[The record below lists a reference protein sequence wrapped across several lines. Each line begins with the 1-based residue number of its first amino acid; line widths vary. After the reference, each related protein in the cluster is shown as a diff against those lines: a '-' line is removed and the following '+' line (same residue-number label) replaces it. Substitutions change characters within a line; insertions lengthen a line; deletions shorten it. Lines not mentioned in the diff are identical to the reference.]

1 MAVMPKQR
9 PRIPTFTIGLV
20 LTLAILVLYFT
31 RFGFLESLE
40 LKTFDW
46 RARFDLAQ
54 KAPPHVVIVSID
66 DESIAKMGRWPW
78 PRSLIAQMLDLLS
91 KSGAR
96 VIGADILFSE
106 PEKNPGLKE
115 IQTLKDIFVS
125 RILKPRPTREKAKF
139 LQYLKEA
146 EADLDNDSKLISSV
160 KRTGNVVLPMYFN
173 TDSLFTLPV
182 KSLPPFLEKNS
193 LNNRAG
199 GEEDVSSVVEAGGIT
214 APIPG
219 LVIGSAGIGHIN
231 RHVDVDGATRW
242 EILVIKYGGRYF
254 PSFSLR
260 VAMRYLNVEKG
271 GVRIVS
277 GDGIDLGGFLIPTD
291 GSMRSLIRFWGS
303 DGCFPRYSFFDVLNG
318 KIPPA
323 LFKDKA
329 VLLGN
334 TAQGI
339 GDFVPT
345 PLASNVPGVEIAAN
359 VIQNILTKRFLVR
372 PKWAFGAEVG
382 VILVLGGVI
391 SLLLPRL
398 RAKWGV
404 ILMAVLLFALVV
416 GASYLFLHNGIWIK
430 LFYPSILLI
439 GGYIGV
445 TSGRFLVTEKD
456 KELVEADGIE
466 TNKMLGLT
474 FQGQGMLDLAFE
486 KFRRCPVDGDMKDI
500 LYNLALDFE
509 RKRMINKAE
518 AVYRRIIQKDEG
530 FRDVKE
536 RVERLKKMGETIIF
550 GERSGVGRDM
560 DLTLMMESAAEA
572 PVIGRYQVIR
582 ELGRGEMG
590 VVYLGKDPKINRLV
604 AIKTVRFGDAVDD
617 EEVKPIKERF
627 FKEAEAAGRLS
638 HPNIVTV
645 YDVGEDHD
653 LSYIA
658 MEYIE
663 GKNLTMFCKG
673 DSLMSI
679 KVALKIVGTVAQAL
693 DYAHSQGVVHRD
705 IKPGNIMLVRN
716 GTIKITDFGIARIAT
731 SSRTRT
737 GIIMGTPTYMSPEQ
751 LAGRRVDGRSDIF
764 SLGIVLYELLTGEKP
779 FKGESITTLVY
790 QIANSPHPSPAD
802 YNPNI
807 PEPCL
812 KIIDKALM
820 KEVEKRYQ
828 RGNELFGDLQEAL
841 RLVE

>member
-1 MAVMPKQR
+1 M
-9 PRIPTFTIGLV
+9 
-20 LTLAILVLYFT
+20 AILVLYFT
-31 RFGFLESLE
+31 RLGFLESIE
-40 LKTFDW
+40 LKTFDL
-46 RARFDLAQ
+46 RARFDQAQ

-66 DESIAKMGRWPW
+66 DDSIAKMGRWPW
-78 PRSLIAQMLDLLS
+78 PRSLIAQMIDFLS

-96 VIGADILFSE
+96 IIGVDILFSE
-106 PEKNPGLKE
+106 PEKNQGLRE
-115 IQTLKDIFVS
+115 IQTLKEVFLS
-125 RILKPRPTREKAKF
+125 RILKPRPTKEKAKF
-139 LQYLKEA
+139 LRYLKEA
-146 EADLDNDSKLISSV
+146 EANLDNDSKLISSV
-160 KRTGNVVLPMYFN
+160 KKTGNVVLPMYFN
-173 TDSLFTLPV
+173 TDSSLLLPV
-182 KSLPPFLEKNS
+182 EALPPYLEKNS
-193 LNNRAG
+193 LNHTPKT
-199 GEEDVSSVVEAGGIT
+199 GEEDVYPVVEAGGIT

-219 LVIGSAGIGHIN
+219 MVIGSAGIGHIN
-231 RHVDVDGATRW
+231 RHVDEDGATRW
-242 EILVIKYGGRYF
+242 EILVIKYGKRYF
-254 PSFSLR
+254 PSFSLK
-260 VAMRYLNVEKG
+260 VVMRYLNVENQG
-271 GVRIVS
+271 ARIAS
-277 GDGIDLGGFLIPTD
+277 GRGIDLGGLLIPTD
-291 GSMRSLIRFWGS
+291 ESMRLLIRFWGP

-323 LFKDKA
+323 MFKDKV
-329 VLLGN
+329 VLLGS

-345 PLASNVPGVEIAAN
+345 PLSSNVPGVEIAAN
-359 VIQNILTKRFLVR
+359 VIQDILTKRFLIR
-372 PKWAFGAEVG
+372 PEWASGAEVG
-382 VILVLGGVI
+382 IILIFGGII

-404 ILMAVLLFALVV
+404 ILMGGLLSAFIV
-416 GASYLFLHNGIWIK
+416 GVSYLFIHDGIWIK
-430 LFYPSILLI
+430 LFYPSMLLI
-439 GGYIGV
+439 VGYIGV
-445 TSGRFLVTEKD
+445 TSGKFLVTEKD

-486 KFRRCPVDGDMKDI
+486 KFRKCPVDDDMKDV

-518 AVYRRIIQKDEG
+518 AVYRRIMEKDEG

-536 RVERLKKMGETIIF
+536 RVERLKKVGETIIF
-550 GERSGVGRDM
+550 GEKGGVRRDK
-560 DLTLMMESAAEA
+560 DLTLMMESAGEA
-572 PVIGRYQVIR
+572 PTIGRYQLIR

-590 VVYLGKDPKINRLV
+590 IVYLGKDPKINRLV
-604 AIKTVRFGDAVDD
+604 AIKTIRFGDAVDD
-617 EEVKPIKERF
+617 SEVKPIKERF

-663 GKNLTMFCKG
+663 GKDLTPYCKR
-673 DSLMSI
+673 DFLMPI
-679 KVALKIVGTVAQAL
+679 KPALKIVGVVGQAL
-693 DYAHSQGVVHRD
+693 DYAHAQGVVHRD

-779 FKGESITTLVY
+779 FKGESITTLMY
-790 QIANSPHPSPAD
+790 RIANSPHPSPTD

-828 RGNELFGDLQEAL
+828 KGNELFDDIQEAL
-841 RLVE
+841 RLVD